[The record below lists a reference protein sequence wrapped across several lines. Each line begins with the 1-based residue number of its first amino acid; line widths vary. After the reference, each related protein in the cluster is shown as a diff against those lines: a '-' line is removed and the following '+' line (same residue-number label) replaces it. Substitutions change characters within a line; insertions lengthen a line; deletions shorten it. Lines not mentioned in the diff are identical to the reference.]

1 MSFLPSR
8 IQKQRKQTTAQIK
21 YTSECDVLCWLA
33 KSESLKK
40 MYFGKISLSEYLH

>member
-21 YTSECDVLCWLA
+21 YTSECDVLRWLA

-40 MYFGKISLSEYLH
+40 CTLVKYL